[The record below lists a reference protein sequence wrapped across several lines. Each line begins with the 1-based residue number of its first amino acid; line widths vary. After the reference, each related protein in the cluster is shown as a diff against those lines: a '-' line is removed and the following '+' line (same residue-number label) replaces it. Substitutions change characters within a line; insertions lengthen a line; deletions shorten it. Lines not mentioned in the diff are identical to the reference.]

1 MNEVW
6 GLFVPNWIGS
16 IGGLASAGVA
26 IAAFVQSIRN
36 KRSVHSVKAALAPE
50 PAALAEGSRTPNVA
64 ATPPAGEPWS
74 LTRDPRG
81 TSGGSE
87 MTIENRSDRPLTL
100 VGIQL
105 FNGTGWAPV
114 RLDRQD
120 RVDAGSSRTFTLAGL
135 GGRPSNLNVV
145 RLAWVEQDG
154 SIQSQ
159 RILV

>member
-1 MNEVW
+1 MSELW
-6 GLFVPNWIGS
+6 GLFIPSWIGS

-50 PAALAEGSRTPNVA
+50 HTALAEGSRAPRAAEATTPA
-64 ATPPAGEPWS
+64 AEPWS

-81 TSGGSE
+81 NGLTLTNGSGA
-87 MTIENRSDRPLTL
+87 PLTL
-100 VGIQL
+100 VGIQV
-105 FNGTGWAPV
+105 FDGTGWAPAS
-114 RLDRQD
+114 LARQD
-120 RVDAGSSRTFTLAGL
+120 RVDAGTSRTFTLAAL
-135 GGRPSNLNVV
+135 GARPSNLNVV
-145 RLAWVEQDG
+145 RLSWLEQDG

>member
-36 KRSVHSVKAALAPE
+36 KRSVHSVKAALASE
-50 PAALAEGSRTPNVA
+50 QTAVAEGSRTPNVA
-64 ATPPAGEPWS
+64 ATAPAAEPWS
-74 LTRDPRG
+74 LTRDPRSDG
-81 TSGGSE
+81 DGL
-87 MTIENRSDRPLTL
+87 TIENRSDRALTL
-100 VGIQL
+100 IGIQV

-114 RLDRQD
+114 NLARQD
-120 RVDAGSSRTFTLAGL
+120 RVDAGSSRRFTLTGL
-135 GGRPSNLNVV
+135 GGRPGNLNVV

>member
-1 MNEVW
+1 MSELW
-6 GLFVPNWIGS
+6 GLFIPSWIGS

-50 PAALAEGSRTPNVA
+50 QRALAEGSRTPRVA
-64 ATPPAGEPWS
+64 EAAPPAAEPWS
-74 LTRDPRG
+74 LTRDPRSDG
-81 TSGGSE
+81 LAITNASE
-87 MTIENRSDRPLTL
+87 APLTL
-100 VGIQL
+100 IGIQV

-114 RLDRQD
+114 SLARQD
-120 RVDAGSSRTFTLAGL
+120 RVDAGTSRTFTLSAL
-135 GGRPSNLNVV
+135 GARPSNLNVV
-145 RLAWVEQDG
+145 RLSWLEQDG